1 MKRAIAVAIA
11 LACVA
16 CGSSSDVPADPSAAR
31 PGAARKSGAA
41 NEAPTIDQAEIMPN
55 PAGAADPLTLDL
67 KARDAERDRLTTSV
81 EWYKNG
87 ELVPDVHGAVVDAG
101 TFSRGDTVYAIAT
114 VSDAGHETTVQSAAI
129 SIGNSAPRVRSVF
142 ISNPRVTA
150 ADMVEAQATVEDPDG
165 DSFEISYQ
173 WYVNGEPVPSATT
186 PRLPPGVA
194 HRGDKVSVSA
204 SATDGSDVGAPA
216 QSAPIVLA
224 NAAPVITTQPSYEM
238 TPNGAYTYSMAA
250 KDADGDTPL
259 RYELLEGPEGM
270 KVDDQSG
277 VVTWAVPDEAKGNS
291 TIKIAVSDPY
301 GGRSTQT
308 WVLSVDWNQL
318 PASPNGK
325 QKPASPAADEIS
337 PSEAAGDSPD
347 SDGTAARG
355 ARPSAKKA
363 PSAKAAG
370 KVTQKTLPGE
380 SDEPAEDEGA
390 AYDEEDF

>member
-1 MKRAIAVAIA
+1 
-11 LACVA
+11 
-16 CGSSSDVPADPSAAR
+16 
-31 PGAARKSGAA
+31 
-41 NEAPTIDQAEIMPN
+41 
-55 PAGAADPLTLDL
+55 
-67 KARDAERDRLTTSV
+67 
-81 EWYKNG
+81 
-87 ELVPDVHGAVVDAG
+87 
-101 TFSRGDTVYAIAT
+101 
-114 VSDAGHETTVQSAAI
+114 
-129 SIGNSAPRVRSVF
+129 
-142 ISNPRVTA
+142 
-150 ADMVEAQATVEDPDG
+150 MVEAQANVEDPDG

-173 WYVNGEPVPSATT
+173 WYVNGELIPAATSS
-186 PRLPPGVA
+186 RLPPGVA

-238 TPNGAYTYSMAA
+238 TPNGAYTYSLGA

-277 VVTWAVPDEAKGNS
+277 VVTWAVPDNAKGNS

-308 WVLSVDWNQL
+308 WVLSVDWNQA
-318 PASPNGK
+318 PASPSG
-325 QKPASPAADEIS
+325 
-337 PSEAAGDSPD
+337 AAGKA
-347 SDGTAARG
+347 T
-355 ARPSAKKA
+355 PSAKKA

-370 KVTQKTLPGE
+370 KVTEKTPPGE

-390 AYDEEDF
+390 AYDEEDY